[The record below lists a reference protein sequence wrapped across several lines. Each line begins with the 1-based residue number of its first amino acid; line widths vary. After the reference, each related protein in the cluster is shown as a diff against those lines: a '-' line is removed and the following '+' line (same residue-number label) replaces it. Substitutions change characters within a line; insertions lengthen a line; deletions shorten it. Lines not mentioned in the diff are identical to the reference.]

1 MSLNSAMFTGV
12 SGILTMGNAMNVIGD
27 NIANVNTVGFKGNR
41 SVFADILANSLSNGS
56 TILQTGRGTFTQG
69 ISPSWEQGSFETTG
83 NATDV
88 GIQGAGFFVVR
99 NPDDATALF
108 YTRAGQFILDE
119 DGLLVNPQGFVVQG
133 FRVLSTIGGVITTAA
148 AATDISIDG
157 VTAQPRATSAFRIG
171 LNLNAAASAG
181 TTFGTSF
188 DVYNAIGE
196 RVTLT
201 YNFIKTGAAQTWN
214 YTVTPST
221 GTMTAGASGTVTF
234 NATGA
239 LSTPAADTTLTI
251 TGFPSGASDLT
262 TTWDILD
269 ALGNPFNEITGY
281 AAPSTTTSIIQ
292 DGFSTGTL
300 RGLAV
305 NQQGVISGLFSNGQT
320 QNLYQLELAD
330 FASPWGLQREGGTM
344 FAETAQSGQPLLG
357 TAGSAGLGTIL
368 GSALELSNVD
378 LATQFVKMI
387 QNQRGYQANA
397 RVITTVDEMM
407 AEAVNLK
414 R

>member
-56 TILQTGRGTFTQG
+56 TVMQTGRGTFTQA

-88 GIQGAGFFVVR
+88 GIQGAGFFVVK
-99 NPDDATALF
+99 DQSDGGMY
-108 YTRAGQFILDE
+108 YTRAGQFTLDA
-119 DGLLVNPQGFVVQG
+119 DGMMVNPQDYIVQG
-133 FRVLSTIGGVITTAA
+133 YRITSTAGSVITTASA
-148 AATDISIDG
+148 SEDISIDG
-157 VTAQPRATSAFRIG
+157 VTAQPSATTAFRIG
-171 LNLNAAASAG
+171 MNLNAAASSGA
-181 TTFGTSF
+181 TFATSF

-201 YNFIKTGAAQTWN
+201 YTFTKSATAQTWT
-214 YTVTPST
+214 YAVTPST
-221 GTMTAGASGTVTF
+221 GTVSTGASGTITF
-234 NATGA
+234 NSAGA
-239 LSTPAADTTLTI
+239 VTSPAADVTLTI
-251 TGFPSGASDLT
+251 TGFASGASDLT
-262 TTWDILD
+262 TTWDLLD
-269 ALGNPFNEITGY
+269 ASGTAYSEITGY
-281 AAPSTTTSIIQ
+281 AATSTTSSIIQ
-292 DGFSTGTL
+292 DGYSTGTL
-300 RGLAV
+300 RGLSV
-305 NQQGVISGLFSNGQT
+305 DQYGYISGLFSNGQS
-320 QNLYQLELAD
+320 QYLYQLELAD

-344 FAETAQSGQPLLG
+344 YAETQQSGQPLLA
-357 TAGSAGLGTIL
+357 TAGTAGLGTVL

-387 QNQRGYQANA
+387 QNQRGYQANS
-397 RVITTVDEMM
+397 RVITTVDDMM